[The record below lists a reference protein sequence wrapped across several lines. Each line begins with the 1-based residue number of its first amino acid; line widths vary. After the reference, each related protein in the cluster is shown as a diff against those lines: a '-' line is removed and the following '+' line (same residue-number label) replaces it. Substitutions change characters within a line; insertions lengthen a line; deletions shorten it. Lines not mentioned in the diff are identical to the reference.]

1 MEAGHGS
8 QAQAGHLRMGPA
20 PDGAPE
26 AGAPSLGLT
35 RPPRAIALSLP
46 PLCVSC
52 VAR

>member
-20 PDGAPE
+20 PD

-35 RPPRAIALSLP
+35 RAPRAIALSLP